1 MSSSSLRTHDWAKAP
16 AALAIAI
23 TALGAVMTAFWFLV
37 AGLWTFSTG
46 EYAAFVGI
54 TAIAAFLIGT
64 PILGFMLASK
74 RNSVLSLTATAPA
87 LLLYCVTVFV
97 ALLK

>member
-1 MSSSSLRTHDWAKAP
+1 MSCSSVRAHDWAKAP

-23 TALGAVMTAFWFLV
+23 TALGAVLAGFWFLV

-46 EYAAFVGI
+46 AYAAFVGNA
-54 TAIAAFLIGT
+54 AIAAFLVGT

-74 RNSVLSLTATAPA
+74 RNSLLSLAATAPA
-87 LLLYCVTVFV
+87 LLLYFFTLVV

>member
-1 MSSSSLRTHDWAKAP
+1 MSSSNLRTNDWAKAP

-23 TALGAVMTAFWFLV
+23 TAVGAVLTAFWLLV

-46 EYAAFVGI
+46 KYVVFIGI

-64 PILGFMLASK
+64 PFLGFILASK
-74 RNSVLSLTATAPA
+74 RNSVLSLTVTAPA
-87 LLLYCVTVFV
+87 LLLYCLTIYMVW
-97 ALLK
+97 LK